1 MKVGLVFPVA
11 SAEGLETQSIDP
23 AAEKNAAASS
33 MRVALANT
41 KLVELHQLIFVF
53 MRMRTC

>member
-11 SAEGLETQSIDP
+11 SAEGLETDP